1 MKKKEKKNTKGII
14 LTVIAGAVFLA
25 AAGIWGHAH
34 YLEKQNR
41 LSAKELGDLYIT
53 REEVSIPGL
62 KKEYHLFFMADSHI
76 SLCDDRDGEV
86 QEKAEQRQ
94 AGFVDENGVPSYET
108 FDCLIKASNTLGSD
122 LLIMGGDVIDS
133 AMYASVDYVT
143 EELNKLD
150 APYVYSLGNHDF
162 EYGSEYFSEKA
173 YEDYRPRLKDITSED
188 TWQMVEY
195 EDLIVFTA
203 DDRNNQIDKSTV
215 EGLMAAIKKEKP
227 MVLVMHVPMEP
238 LTGDTSLLED
248 SIQVWGPSEE
258 GNSRVIIGEDGCQP
272 KKYTQKFIDLVT
284 AKDSPVKLVLGGHI
298 HFYHKD
304 NLTDDLVQIVTG
316 AAYEKHALYVTLTP

>member
-1 MKKKEKKNTKGII
+1 MKKQKKTIGIFLTI
-14 LTVIAGAVFLA
+14 LAGMVFLA
-25 AAGIWGHAH
+25 AAGIWGHAQ
-34 YLEKQNR
+34 YLEKQNK
-41 LSAKELGDLYIT
+41 LSQKDLDDLSIT
-53 REEVSIPGL
+53 REKMIIPGL

-76 SLCDDRDGEV
+76 SLCDERDGEV

-94 AGFVDENGVPSYET
+94 AGFVDENGTPSYET
-108 FDCLIKASNTLGSD
+108 FDRLIKASNTLGSD
-122 LLIMGGDVIDS
+122 LLILGGDIIDS

-143 EELNKLD
+143 EELDKLD
-150 APYVYSLGNHDF
+150 APYVYCLGNHDF
-162 EYGSEYFSEKA
+162 EYGNEYFSEKA
-173 YEDYRPRLKDITSED
+173 YEEYRPRLKEI
-188 TWQMVEY
+188 
-195 EDLIVFTA
+195 TA
-203 DDRNNQIDKSTV
+203 DDRNNQIEKSTV
-215 EGLMAAIKKEKP
+215 KGLMTAVKKEKP
-227 MVLVMHVPMEP
+227 IVLVMHVPMEP

-304 NLTDDLVQIVTG
+304 NITEDLVQIVTG
-316 AAYEKHALYVTLTP
+316 AAYEKHALYVTLTS

>member
-1 MKKKEKKNTKGII
+1 MMKQKKTIGIFLII
-14 LTVIAGAVFLA
+14 LAGMVFLA
-25 AAGIWGHAH
+25 ATGIWGHAQ
-34 YLEKQNR
+34 YLEKQNK
-41 LSAKELGDLYIT
+41 LSQKDLDNLSIT
-53 REEVSIPGL
+53 REKMIIPGL

-76 SLCDDRDGEV
+76 SLCDERDGEV

-94 AGFVDENGVPSYET
+94 AGFVDENGTPSYET
-108 FDCLIKASNTLGSD
+108 FDRLIKASNTLGSD
-122 LLIMGGDVIDS
+122 LLILGGDIIDS

-150 APYVYSLGNHDF
+150 APYVYCLGNHDF
-162 EYGSEYFSEKA
+162 EYGNEYFSEKA
-173 YEDYRPRLKDITSED
+173 YEEYRPRLKEITAED

-195 EDLIVFTA
+195 EDLIIFTA
-203 DDRNNQIDKSTV
+203 DDRNNQIEKSTV
-215 EGLMAAIKKEKP
+215 KGLMTAIKKEKP
-227 MVLVMHVPMEP
+227 IVLVMHVPMEP

-304 NLTDDLVQIVTG
+304 NITEDLVQIVTG
-316 AAYEKHALYVTLTP
+316 AAYEKHALYVTLTS